1 MDGTLPGSRV
11 KNIGQGDENLLLR
24 IQVVDLCGH
33 METPDVHIAPG
44 FSYGLMIVFVGF
56 RTKISLKS
64 QNGEVPWFD
73 RFFLKETSFYW
84 KVLGDVTGSIWK
96 IRPQEAHFARPDT

>member
-33 METPDVHIAPG
+33 IRFGVGPQCRDWRFPEIGVPFLFF
-44 FSYGLMIVFVGF
+44 FSM
-56 RTKISLKS
+56 K
-64 QNGEVPWFD
+64 
-73 RFFLKETSFYW
+73 
-84 KVLGDVTGSIWK
+84 
-96 IRPQEAHFARPDT
+96 

>member
-1 MDGTLPGSRV
+1 MIFHEINYPFWAPPF
-11 KNIGQGDENLLLR
+11 
-24 IQVVDLCGH
+24 

-73 RFFLKETSFYW
+73 RFFLKETSFY
-84 KVLGDVTGSIWK
+84 
-96 IRPQEAHFARPDT
+96 

>member
-1 MDGTLPGSRV
+1 
-11 KNIGQGDENLLLR
+11 
-24 IQVVDLCGH
+24 

-73 RFFLKETSFYW
+73 RFFSKRNIILLKGAW
-84 KVLGDVTGSIWK
+84 
-96 IRPQEAHFARPDT
+96 